1 MKDSKHTCEHC
12 GAELTVSAVVTYN
25 HDDGGSIDSID
36 IEYVPDECYEC
47 TIKEVDT
54 STSERYCELYDEDE
68 LPF

>member
-12 GAELTVSAVVTYN
+12 GAELTVSEVVTYN

-36 IEYVPDECYEC
+36 IDYEVDECYDCLNEAF
-47 TIKEVDT
+47 KQASLAE
-54 STSERYCELYDEDE
+54 EDE